1 MADKRDF
8 KTDIENKVYTNP
20 DSISSLKPFQTD
32 GTFYALDLNADPLLK
47 AYFVAGILT
56 YNDRDKGAKFDE
68 VLKELN
74 LEEYSDEKSV
84 TAFESIRQAVVSEA
98 YTTSQIIKNY
108 SMWGTDERLKKNPFF
123 VYFVSS
129 MSRLQVSF
137 QVAVALLNCGY
148 FVEVIPIYR
157 LILEQLAFG
166 AYLLTETDPEKIEK
180 NSITGDIKHLKE
192 FYNKKDEIGRVY
204 NYLSRGAHLDPKELR
219 KYIVLSNETTL
230 AVKNRSGKVCDNE
243 TEGLIFL
250 LKIYGDVVFIGQNYF
265 GFTSPDRSYFLDWY
279 NYFCNTVEQLN
290 ERFKKALSVS

>member
-166 AYLLTETDPEKIEK
+166 AYLLTESAPEKIEK
-180 NSITGDIKHLKE
+180 NKITKNITLLGDFLNNDQIGK
-192 FYNKKDEIGRVY
+192 FYG
-204 NYLSRGAHLDPKELR
+204 YLSSGAHLDPREIK
-219 KYIVLSNETTL
+219 KYVFRSNETTL
-230 AVKNRSGKVCDNE
+230 AIKNRSGRECDIE
-243 TEGLIFL
+243 TGNLVFL
-250 LKIYGDVVFIGQNYF
+250 LKLYGDIVWKGLNHF
-265 GFTSPDRSYFLDWY
+265 GFNTPDRSYFCDWY
-279 NYFCNTVEQLN
+279 NHLCNTVDQLF
-290 ERFKKALSVS
+290 ERLKKALSIS